1 MSQSNTS
8 TIGLVELPQLGLV
21 DSTGKNW
28 LVEDRHGALISKQI
42 LLSNLQGFGF
52 KTQLINLRKGHYQEE
67 YGKVSW
73 RNTELSKIFIGGK
86 IADIDPLAC
95 DAWGITNNFSQQR
108 EIAGLVIKH
117 LASKGLPVVVGG
129 SDAIAAPHSYFA
141 AGASAIVLDKSGAAN
156 GSVLDYVLGKTPRN
170 NLSGVMLPN
179 GNQPPSKIRRLSRI
193 EDWPLPEQSV
203 VKQCLGTEYR
213 GLQLPDENTLIGSVF
228 TDIGCD
234 RKCDF
239 CQTPNYHVG
248 FHAMSPERTLQ
259 WFESQKQAGAHLI
272 LNGSD
277 QFLGRVLKK
286 EGRED
291 VLEIMKGIREM
302 ELGVMWF
309 NGLELKKMTCGRGIN
324 RKSGDDLTPDEELIS
339 ALFDWD
345 GKTGCYFAYLPGE
358 RPMLGRENYS
368 KLLPWQEH
376 CEIMRAIA
384 RTSIPHIR
392 YGVIIGF
399 EDDSEDS
406 LLRLEEA
413 LLALN
418 EDLMSI
424 NPALKFQVIA
434 MSLSPIPGTPQSDYV
449 RKTGLL
455 HVDEPTLYGSIWT
468 PTVDTRYLSY
478 DQIADWQMR
487 LMQIGGDKYMNCGR
501 EL

>member
-1 MSQSNTS
+1 MRQSKTS

-21 DSTGKNW
+21 DNTGKNW

-52 KTQLINLRKGHYQEE
+52 ETQLINLRKGYYKEE

-73 RNTELSKIFIGGK
+73 RNTELSKIWIGGK

-117 LASKGLPVVVGG
+117 LASKGRPVVVGG
-129 SDAIAAPHSYFA
+129 SDAIASPHSYLT

-156 GSVLDYVLGKTPRN
+156 GSVLDYVLGKTPREE
-170 NLSGVMLPN
+170 LSGVMLAN
-179 GNQPPSKIRRLSRI
+179 GSQPPPKVRRPSRI
-193 EDWPLPEQSV
+193 EDWPLPTQSV

-213 GLQLPDENTLIGSVF
+213 GLQLPEEDTLIGSVF

-248 FHAMSPERTLQ
+248 FRAMSPERTLQ
-259 WFESQKQAGAHLI
+259 WFESQKQAGAHLV

-309 NGLELKKMTCGRGIN
+309 NGLELKKMTRGRGIN

-413 LLALN
+413 LLALYD
-418 EDLMSI
+418 DLMSV
-424 NPALKFQVIA
+424 NPALKFQVNA
-434 MSLSPIPGTPQSDYV
+434 LSLSPIPGTPQSDHV
-449 RKTGLL
+449 RQTGLL
-455 HVDEPTLYGSIWT
+455 HIDEPTLYGSIWT

-487 LMQIGGDKYMNCGR
+487 LMRIGGDKYMDYGR

>member
-8 TIGLVELPQLGLV
+8 TIGLVELPQFGLV
-21 DSTGKNW
+21 DKTGKNW

-52 KTQLINLRKGHYQEE
+52 KTQLINLRKGLYQEE

-73 RNTELSKIFIGGK
+73 RNTDLSKIYIGGK
-86 IADIDPLAC
+86 IADIDPLSC

-108 EIAGLVIKH
+108 EIASLVIKH
-117 LASKGLPVVVGG
+117 LASKGRPVVVGG
-129 SDAIAAPHSYFA
+129 SDAVAAPPSYFA

-156 GSVLDYVLGKTPRN
+156 GSVLDYVLGKIPRN
-170 NLSGVMLPN
+170 NLSGVMLPD
-179 GNQPPSKIRRLSRI
+179 GKQPPSKVQRLSRI
-193 EDWPLPEQSV
+193 EDWPLPTQSV

-213 GLQLPDENTLIGSVF
+213 GLQLPEENTLIGSVF

-248 FHAMSPERTLQ
+248 FRAMSPKKTLQ
-259 WFESQKQAGAHLI
+259 WFETQKQAGANLI

-277 QFLGRVLKK
+277 QFLGRVLKQ
-286 EGRED
+286 EGRAD
-291 VLEIMKGIREM
+291 VLEIMRGIREM

-309 NGLELKKMTCGRGIN
+309 NGLELKKMTKGRGIN

-345 GKTGCYFAYLPGE
+345 GKAGCYFAYLPGE
-358 RPMLGRENYS
+358 RPMLGRDNYN

-376 CEIMRAIA
+376 CEMMRAIA

-413 LLALN
+413 LMALY
-418 EDLMSI
+418 EDLMSV
-424 NPALKFQVIA
+424 NPALKFQVNA
-434 MSLSPIPGTPQSDYV
+434 LSLSPIPGTPQSDRV
-449 RKTGLL
+449 RKAGLL
-455 HVDEPTLYGSIWT
+455 HFDEPSLYGSIWT
-468 PTVDTRYLSY
+468 PTIDTRYLSY

-487 LMQIGGDKYMNCGR
+487 LMQIGGKQYMNYGR

>member
-21 DSTGKNW
+21 DKTGKNW

-42 LLSNLQGFGF
+42 LLSNLQGFCF
-52 KTQLINLRKGHYQEE
+52 ETQLINLRKGHYQEE

-73 RNTELSKIFIGGK
+73 RNTELSKICIGGK

-117 LASKGLPVVVGG
+117 LTSKGRPVVVGG
-129 SDAIAAPHSYFA
+129 SDAIAAPQSYLT

-156 GSVLDYVLGKTPRN
+156 GSVMDYVLGKIPRDE
-170 NLSGVMLPN
+170 LSGVMLAN
-179 GNQPPSKIRRLSRI
+179 SSQPPPRVRRPSRI
-193 EDWPLPEQSV
+193 EDWPLPTQSV

-248 FHAMSPERTLQ
+248 FRAMSPERTLQ
-259 WFESQKQAGAHLI
+259 WFETQKQAGAHLV

-286 EGRED
+286 EGREH
-291 VLEIMKGIREM
+291 VLEIMQGIRDM

-309 NGLELKKMTCGRGIN
+309 NGLELKKMTRGRGIN

-345 GKTGCYFAYLPGE
+345 GKSGCYFAYLPGE
-358 RPMLGRENYS
+358 RPVFGRENYS

-406 LLRLEEA
+406 LLRLEDA
-413 LLALN
+413 LLALY
-418 EDLMSI
+418 DDMMSV
-424 NPALKFQVIA
+424 NPAFKFQINA
-434 MSLSPIPGTPQSDYV
+434 LSLSPIPGTPQSDSV
-449 RKTGLL
+449 RQAGLL
-455 HVDEPTLYGSIWT
+455 SIDEPTLYGSIWT
-468 PTVDTRYLSY
+468 PTVNTRYLSY

-487 LMQIGGDKYMNCGR
+487 LMRIGGDKYMDCGR